1 MSTRRPLRGAG
12 RTTGGRPV
20 RTTGRRSGRTTVPY
34 EAVRP
39 RRELSVVSA
48 DGTRLHIE
56 EYGRADGPPIVLSHG
71 WTCST
76 LFWAPVVR
84 RLAADFR
91 VIAYDQRGHGRSTLP
106 RARAGYGTDRLA
118 DDLEAVLT
126 AVLPGA
132 ASAEGSGDGFGGGA
146 GDGSGGGSYRGEK
159 AVLVGHSMGGMTI
172 MAASGR
178 AAVSDRTAAVLLAST
193 GSGRLLGSTQVLP
206 PRLTAQWLRLAVHRQ
221 LLVSRLP
228 LGPVTP
234 MSRAALKYGVL
245 AAGSTREQVAFTA
258 RIVHA
263 CRSRQRSEW
272 GRVLAALDLD
282 AGIAALTAPT
292 VVLVGTADKL
302 TPPVHAHGMAAVLP
316 NCTEL
321 IELPGLGHMT
331 PIEDPA
337 AVEAAIRGLAATYLP
352 AAAGGSGDGDG
363 GTEAS
368 AETSP
373 ETSAETPTE
382 ARTDGADHTDRTEIR
397 TDIRTDIRTEEK
409 SA

>member
-1 MSTRRPLRGAG
+1 
-12 RTTGGRPV
+12 
-20 RTTGRRSGRTTVPY
+20 VPY

-48 DGTRLHIE
+48 DGTRIHIE

-106 RARAGYGTDRLA
+106 RARAGYGTDLLA

-132 ASAEGSGDGFGGGA
+132 ASDAASDSGSA
-146 GDGSGGGSYRGEK
+146 DGSDGKSDRGSYRGEK

-178 AAVSDRTAAVLLAST
+178 AAVSDRTTAVLLAST

-234 MSRAALKYGVL
+234 VSRAALKYGVL

-337 AVEAAIRGLAATYLP
+337 AVEAAIRGLATTYLP
-352 AAAGGSGDGDG
+352 AAAGGSGDG
-363 GTEAS
+363 GTESS
-368 AETSP
+368 AETPPETRPETSP
-373 ETSAETPTE
+373 ETPAE
-382 ARTDGADHTDRTEIR
+382 ARTDRADVR